1 MEIALQWLL
10 VGHAEPQKDRHS
22 LGYSLCY
29 VLENLTEPI
38 MGIPSLYLSL
48 METLEPKEDRTKDS
62 GI

>member
-10 VGHAEPQKDRHS
+10 VGHAESQKDRHS

-48 METLEPKEDRTKDS
+48 METL
-62 GI
+62 

>member
-10 VGHAEPQKDRHS
+10 VGHAESQKDRHR
-22 LGYSLCY
+22 LGYGLCY

-38 MGIPSLYLSL
+38 MGISSLYLSL